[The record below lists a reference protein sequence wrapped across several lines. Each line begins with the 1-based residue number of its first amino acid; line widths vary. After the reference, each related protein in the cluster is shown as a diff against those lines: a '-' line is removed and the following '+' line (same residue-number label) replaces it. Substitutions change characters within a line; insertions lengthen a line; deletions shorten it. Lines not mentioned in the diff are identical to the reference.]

1 MKTHRNTKAR
11 FVFLL
16 PAAIWVLTFTIF
28 PLVYSLYISVH
39 KVETK
44 MNVSREKVPMLD
56 ASGNPVLDAK
66 GNPRTK
72 IKINRE
78 KVSTWTNIGL
88 TNFKR
93 LIDDPQVHS
102 AIKVTS
108 IFVLV
113 AVPSQ

>member
-28 PLVYSLYISVH
+28 PLVYSLYLSVH

-56 ASGNPVLDAK
+56 ASGNPVLDLF
-66 GNPRTK
+66 
-72 IKINRE
+72 I
-78 KVSTWTNIGL
+78 
-88 TNFKR
+88 
-93 LIDDPQVHS
+93 
-102 AIKVTS
+102 
-108 IFVLV
+108 VLCV
-113 AVPSQ
+113 VIE

>member
-66 GNPRTK
+66 VTPELRSKLT
-72 IKINRE
+72 E
-78 KVSTWTNIGL
+78 KRSQPGQILGS
-88 TNFKR
+88 
-93 LIDDPQVHS
+93 LISRD
-102 AIKVTS
+102 
-108 IFVLV
+108 
-113 AVPSQ
+113 